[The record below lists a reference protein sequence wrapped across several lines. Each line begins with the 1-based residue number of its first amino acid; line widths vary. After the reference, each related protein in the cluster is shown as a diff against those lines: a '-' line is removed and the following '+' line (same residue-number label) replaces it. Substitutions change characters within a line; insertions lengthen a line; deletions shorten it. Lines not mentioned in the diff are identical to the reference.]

1 MAITS
6 ANQLE
11 LLQTAEAVAREK
23 MIDPELVIEAMEE
36 SLARAAK
43 SRYGAEMD
51 IRVSIDRKTGVA
63 TFTRVR
69 TVTDQEEL
77 ENYQAEMTAASAL
90 ETVKAQKSDLVVL
103 SGKREVF
110 DPETETSETFP
121 NRRFLLRK
129 PTELD
134 RALADGVDQD
144 TPPVAGDE
152 LVDQVP
158 PVEMGRIAAQ
168 SAKQV
173 ILQKVREAERDRQFE
188 EFKDRAGTI
197 INGVV
202 KREEYGNVIVDI
214 GRGEGVL
221 RRNEKIG
228 RESYRPNDRIR
239 CYIKDVRR
247 ETRGPQI
254 FLSRTAP
261 EFMAEL
267 FKMEVPEI
275 YDGIIEI
282 KAVARDPGSRAK
294 IAVISYDNSI
304 DPVGA
309 CVGMRGSRV
318 QAVVN
323 ELQGEKIDIIPWN
336 EDQPTFL
343 VNALQPAEV
352 SKVVLDEDAERIEVV
367 VPDEQLSLAIGRRG
381 QNVRLASQLTGLDID
396 IMTEAEE
403 SERRQAEFALRTN
416 MFVDTLDVDEVL
428 AQLLVSEGFTSLE
441 EVAYVEQEELL
452 VIDGFDEDTAEELQ
466 TRAREHLEEQAR
478 KAMERARELGVD
490 DTLIDFEGLTPQM
503 LEALAEDGVKTL
515 EDFATCADWE
525 LAGGWTTVDGERVKD
540 DGVLEKFD
548 VSLEEAQT
556 LIMTARVALGWVKP
570 EDLVGGASEDAEE
583 GADDAAED
591 AEDAQA

>member
-43 SRYGAEMD
+43 SRYGSELD
-51 IRVSIDRKTGVA
+51 IRVKIDRKTGRA
-63 TFTRVR
+63 AFARVR
-69 TVTDQEEL
+69 TVVEDEL
-77 ENYQAEMTAASAL
+77 MENHHAQM
-90 ETVKAQKSDLVVL
+90 TVKEAK
-103 SGKREVF
+103 
-110 DPETETSETFP
+110 
-121 NRRFLLRK
+121 
-129 PTELD
+129 
-134 RALADGVDQD
+134 AHLADPKV
-144 TPPVAGDE
+144 GDE
-152 LVDQVP
+152 IIDEVP
-158 PVEMGRIAAQ
+158 PVDLGRIAAQ

-173 ILQKVREAERDRQFE
+173 ILQKVREAERDRQYE
-188 EFKDRAGTI
+188 EFKDRKGTI
-197 INGVV
+197 INGQV
-202 KREEYGNVIVDI
+202 KREEYGNIIVDI
-214 GRGEGVL
+214 GRGEAIL

-239 CYIKDVRR
+239 AYIKDVRR
-247 ETRGPQI
+247 EARGPQV
-254 FLSRTAP
+254 FLSRTDP
-261 EFMAEL
+261 QFMAEL

-336 EDQPTFL
+336 QDQATFL

-352 SKVVLDEDAERIEVV
+352 SKVVIDDDAGKIEVV

-396 IMTEAEE
+396 IVTESDE
-403 SERRQAEFALRTN
+403 SSRRQAEFTERTKLF
-416 MFVDTLDVDEVL
+416 MDTLDIDEMM
-428 AQLLVSEGFTSLE
+428 AQLLVSEGFSNLE
-441 EVAYVEQEELL
+441 EVAYVDTDELL
-452 VIDGFDEDTAEELQ
+452 SIDGFDEGTASELQ
-466 TRAREHLEEQAR
+466 ARAKDFLEAANV
-478 KAMERARELGVD
+478 KAMETARALGVED
-490 DTLIDFEGLTPQM
+490 SLVNFEGLTPQM
-503 LEALAEDGVKTL
+503 LEALAKDDIKTL

-525 LAGGWTTVDGERVKD
+525 LAGGWTTVNGARVKD
-540 DGVLEKFD
+540 EGVLEQFD
-548 VSLEEAQT
+548 VSLEEAQH
-556 LIMTARVALGWVKP
+556 LVMTARVMLGWVDVADLPQPEPEP
-570 EDLVGGASEDAEE
+570 EDEE
-583 GADDAAED
+583 AGV
-591 AEDAQA
+591 

>member
-1 MAITS
+1 MCIRDNITS

-23 MIDPELVIEAMEE
+23 MIDPALVVEAMEE

-43 SRYGAEMD
+43 SRYGSEMD
-51 IRVSIDRKTGVA
+51 IRVSIDRKTGRA

-69 TVTDQEEL
+69 TVVEEEEL
-77 ENYQAEMTAASAL
+77 ENYQAEMTVESAKQYL
-90 ETVKAQKSDLVVL
+90 D
-103 SGKREVF
+103 
-110 DPETETSETFP
+110 DP
-121 NRRFLLRK
+121 K
-129 PTELD
+129 V
-134 RALADGVDQD
+134 GD
-144 TPPVAGDE
+144 TYVE
-152 LVDQVP
+152 EVP

-173 ILQKVREAERDRQFE
+173 ILQKVREAERDRQYE

-214 GRGEGVL
+214 GAGEAVL

-239 CYIKDVRR
+239 VYIKDVRR
-247 ETRGPQI
+247 EVRGPQI

-275 YDGIIEI
+275 YEGIIEI

-294 IAVISYDNSI
+294 IGVISYDSSI

-336 EDQPTFL
+336 EDMPTFL

-352 SKVVLDEDAERIEVV
+352 TKVVLDEDAERIEVV
-367 VPDEQLSLAIGRRG
+367 VPEEQLSLAIGRRG

-396 IMTEAEE
+396 IMTEEEE
-403 SERRQAEFALRTN
+403 SARRQAEFEERTKL
-416 MFVDTLDVDEVL
+416 FVDTLDLDEFF
-428 AQLLVSEGFTSLE
+428 AQLLVAEGFTNLE
-441 EVAYVEQEELL
+441 EVAYVELDELT
-452 VIDGFDEDTAEELQ
+452 VIDGVDDETAEELQ
-466 TRAREHLEEQAR
+466 ARARDFIEAQNAKALEA
-478 KAMERARELGVD
+478 AREMGVED
-490 DTLIDFEGLTPQM
+490 SLVQFEGLTPQM
-503 LEALAEDGVKTL
+503 IEALAKDGVKTL

-525 LAGGWTTVDGERVKD
+525 LAGGWTVVDGERHKD
-540 DGVLEKFD
+540 DGVLEPFGVD
-548 VSLEEAQT
+548 LEEAQAMV
-556 LIMTARVALGWVKP
+556 MTARIQLGWVDP
-570 EDLVGGASEDAEE
+570 EDLASEED
-583 GADDAAED
+583 D
-591 AEDAQA
+591 AEDADADDAGETEEAPA

>member
-23 MIDPELVIEAMEE
+23 MIDPGLVVEAMEE

-43 SRYGAEMD
+43 SRYGSEMD
-51 IRVSIDRKTGVA
+51 IRVAIDRKTGKA

-69 TVTDQEEL
+69 TVVADEEL
-77 ENYQAEMTAASAL
+77 ENYQAEF
-90 ETVKAQKSDLVVL
+90 TVEQAKQYM
-103 SGKREVF
+103 EN
-110 DPETETSETFP
+110 PEIGQTFV
-121 NRRFLLRK
+121 
-129 PTELD
+129 E
-134 RALADGVDQD
+134 
-144 TPPVAGDE
+144 E
-152 LVDQVP
+152 VP
-158 PVEMGRIAAQ
+158 PVDMGRIAAQ

-173 ILQKVREAERDRQFE
+173 ILQKVREAERDRQYE

-197 INGVV
+197 INGQV
-202 KREEYGNVIVDI
+202 KREEYGNVIVDV
-214 GRGEGVL
+214 GRGEAVL

-239 CYIKDVRR
+239 CYIKEVRR
-247 ETRGPQI
+247 EARGPQI

-352 SKVVLDEDAERIEVV
+352 TKVVLDEEAERIEVV

-396 IMTEAEE
+396 IMTEEQE
-403 SERRQAEFALRTN
+403 SARRQAEFEERTKLFIN
-416 MFVDTLDVDEVL
+416 TLDLDEFF

-441 EVAYVEQEELL
+441 EVAYVEVDELL
-452 VIDGFDEDTAEELQ
+452 VIEGVDKDTASELQ
-466 TRAREHLEEQAR
+466 ARARDHLEAINR
-478 KAMERARELGVD
+478 KALEHARELGVED
-490 DTLIDFEGLTPQM
+490 SLVSFEGLTPQM
-503 LEALAEDGVKTL
+503 IEALAEDGVKTL

-525 LAGGWTTVDGERVKD
+525 LAGGWTTENGERKKD

-548 VSLEEAQT
+548 VSLEEAQNMV
-556 LIMTARVALGWVKP
+556 MTARIALGWVDP
-570 EDLVGGASEDAEE
+570 ADLVSDDAEE
-583 GADDAAED
+583 GADAEEE
-591 AEDAQA
+591 AEA

>member
-23 MIDPELVIEAMEE
+23 MIDPGLVVEAMEE
-36 SLARAAK
+36 SLSRAAK

-51 IRVSIDRKTGVA
+51 IRVKIDRKTGKA

-69 TVTDQEEL
+69 TVVEDEAL
-77 ENYQAEMTAASAL
+77 ENYQAEMTVDQA
-90 ETVKAQKSDLVVL
+90 KAYFLPAKP
-103 SGKREVF
+103 GREEF
-110 DPETETSETFP
+110 WQRGDARIDPEGAP
-121 NRRFLLRK
+121 Q
-129 PTELD
+129 
-134 RALADGVDQD
+134 V
-144 TPPVAGDE
+144 GDE
-152 LVDQVP
+152 FHEVVP

-173 ILQKVREAERDRQFE
+173 ILQKVREAERDRQYE

-197 INGVV
+197 INGLV
-202 KREEYGNVIVDI
+202 KREEYGNVIVDV
-214 GRGEGVL
+214 GAGEAIL

-247 ETRGPQI
+247 EPRGPQI

-352 SKVVLDEDAERIEVV
+352 SKVVLDEEAGKIEVV
-367 VPDEQLSLAIGRRG
+367 VPEEQLSLAIGRRG

-396 IMTEAEE
+396 IMTEEEE
-403 SERRQAEFALRTN
+403 SQRRQKEFEERTRLF
-416 MFVDTLDVDEVL
+416 MDTLDLDEFF
-428 AQLLVSEGFTSLE
+428 AQLLVAEGFTNLE
-441 EVAYVEQEELL
+441 EVAYVEQDELL
-452 VIDGFDEDTAEELQ
+452 VIDGVDEGTAAELQ
-466 TRAREHLEEQAR
+466 ARARDVLEAQA
-478 KAMERARELGVD
+478 KAALDNARALGVED
-490 DTLIDFEGLTPQM
+490 SLVEFEGLTPQM
-503 LEALAEDGVKTL
+503 IEALAKDGIKTL

-540 DGVLEKFD
+540 EGLLESFD
-548 VSLEEAQT
+548 VSLEEAQH
-556 LIMTARVALGWVKP
+556 LVMSARILLGWVDP
-570 EDLVGGASEDAEE
+570 ADLEAEEDAEAE
-583 GADDAAED
+583 DDDAEQQQGVGA
-591 AEDAQA
+591 

>member
-23 MIDPELVIEAMEE
+23 MIDPGLVVEAMEE

-43 SRYGAEMD
+43 SRYGSEMD
-51 IRVSIDRKTGVA
+51 IRVSIDRKTGKA

-69 TVTDQEEL
+69 SVVADEDL
-77 ENYQAEMTAASAL
+77 ENYQAEMTVEQAKQYMENPA
-90 ETVKAQKSDLVVL
+90 V
-103 SGKREVF
+103 G
-110 DPETETSETFP
+110 
-121 NRRFLLRK
+121 
-129 PTELD
+129 
-134 RALADGVDQD
+134 D
-144 TPPVAGDE
+144 TYVE
-152 LVDQVP
+152 EVP

-173 ILQKVREAERDRQFE
+173 ILQKVREAERDRQYE
-188 EFKDRAGTI
+188 EFKDRAGSI
-197 INGVV
+197 INGLV
-202 KREEYGNVIVDI
+202 KREEFGNVIVDV
-214 GRGEGVL
+214 GAGEAIL

-247 ETRGPQI
+247 EPRGPQI

-294 IAVISYDNSI
+294 IAVISYDGSI

-352 SKVVLDEDAERIEVV
+352 TKVVLDEEAGKIEVV
-367 VPDEQLSLAIGRRG
+367 VPEEQLSLAIGRRG

-396 IMTEAEE
+396 IMTEEEE
-403 SERRQAEFALRTN
+403 SARRQKEFEARTALF
-416 MFVDTLDVDEVL
+416 METLDLDEFF
-428 AQLLVSEGFTSLE
+428 AQLLVSEGFTNLE
-441 EVAYVEQEELL
+441 EVGYVELDELL
-452 VIDGFDEDTAEELQ
+452 VIDGVDEGTAEELQ
-466 TRAREHLEEQAR
+466 ARARDYLEAQA
-478 KAMERARELGVD
+478 KAAIDAARALGAED
-490 DTLIDFEGLTPQM
+490 SLIDFDGLTPQM
-503 LEALAEDGVKTL
+503 VEALAKDGILSL

-525 LAGGWTTVDGERVKD
+525 LAGGWTTDGGERVKD
-540 DGVLEKFD
+540 DGILEPFGM
-548 VSLEEAQT
+548 SLEEAQDMV
-556 LIMTARVALGWVKP
+556 MTARVLLGWVDPAELEP
-570 EDLVGGASEDAEE
+570 EVSEEDVEGEEPEEE
-583 GADDAAED
+583 GAGA
-591 AEDAQA
+591 

>member
-23 MIDPELVIEAMEE
+23 MIDPDLVIAAMED

-51 IRVSIDRKTGVA
+51 IRVAIDRKTGRA

-69 TVTDQEEL
+69 TVVEDDAV
-77 ENYQAEMTAASAL
+77 ENHHAQV
-90 ETVKAQKSDLVVL
+90 TVKQAKDHL
-103 SGKREVF
+103 K
-110 DPETETSETFP
+110 DP
-121 NRRFLLRK
+121 
-129 PTELD
+129 
-134 RALADGVDQD
+134 AI
-144 TPPVAGDE
+144 GDE
-152 LVDQVP
+152 ITDEVP
-158 PVEMGRIAAQ
+158 PVELGRIAAQ

-188 EFKDRAGTI
+188 EFKDRKGTI
-197 INGVV
+197 INGQV
-202 KREEYGNVIVDI
+202 KREEYGNIIVDI
-214 GRGEGVL
+214 GRGEAIL

-247 ETRGPQI
+247 EARGPQV
-254 FLSRTAP
+254 FLSRTDP
-261 EFMAEL
+261 QFMAEL

-294 IAVISYDNSI
+294 IAVISHDNSI

-318 QAVVN
+318 QAVVG

-336 EDQPTFL
+336 SDQATFL

-352 SKVVLDEDAERIEVV
+352 SKVVIDEEAGKIEVV

-396 IMTEAEE
+396 IVTESDE
-403 SERRQAEFALRTN
+403 SARRQAEFAERTQLF
-416 MFVDTLDVDEVL
+416 MDTLDVDEMM
-428 AQLLVSEGFTSLE
+428 AQLLVAEGFTNLE
-441 EVAYVEQEELL
+441 EVAYVELDELL
-452 VIDGFDEDTAEELQ
+452 SIDGFDEGTAGELQ
-466 TRAREHLEEQAR
+466 ARARDYLEAANK
-478 KAMERARELGVD
+478 KAMEAALALGVEES
-490 DTLIDFEGLTPQM
+490 LINFEGLTPPM
-503 LEALAEDGVKTL
+503 LEALAKDGIKTL
-515 EDFATCADWE
+515 EDFATVADWE
-525 LAGGWTTVDGERVKD
+525 LAGGWTTVKGQRVKD
-540 DGVLEKFD
+540 EGVLEQFD
-548 VSLEEAQT
+548 MSLEEAQN
-556 LIMTARVALGWVKP
+556 LIMTARVMLGWVDVAEMSAP
-570 EDLVGGASEDAEE
+570 EEEEAEV
-583 GADDAAED
+583 
-591 AEDAQA
+591 

>member
-1 MAITS
+1 MAYTS

-23 MIDPELVIEAMEE
+23 NIEPGLVVEAMEE

-51 IRVSIDRKTGVA
+51 IRVAIDRKTGKA

-69 TVTDQEEL
+69 TVVEDEEL
-77 ENYQAEMTAASAL
+77 ENYQAEF
-90 ETVKAQKSDLVVL
+90 TVAQAK
-103 SGKREVF
+103 EYME
-110 DPETETSETFP
+110 DPEVGQQFIEE
-121 NRRFLLRK
+121 
-129 PTELD
+129 
-134 RALADGVDQD
+134 
-144 TPPVAGDE
+144 
-152 LVDQVP
+152 VP
-158 PVEMGRIAAQ
+158 PVELGRIAAQ

-173 ILQKVREAERDRQFE
+173 ILQKVREAERDKQYE

-197 INGVV
+197 INALV
-202 KREEYGNVIVDI
+202 KREEYGNVIVDV
-214 GRGEGVL
+214 GSGEAVL

-228 RESYRPNDRIR
+228 REAYRPNDRIR
-239 CYIKDVRR
+239 CYIKEVRR
-247 ETRGPQI
+247 EQRGPQI

-275 YDGIIEI
+275 YEGIIEI

-336 EDQPTFL
+336 EDMPTFL

-352 SKVVLDEDAERIEVV
+352 SKVVLDEEAGKIEVV

-396 IMTEAEE
+396 IMTEEEE
-403 SERRQAEFALRTN
+403 SKRRQAEFELRTKLF
-416 MFVDTLDVDEVL
+416 MDALDLDEFF
-428 AQLLVSEGFTSLE
+428 AQLLVSEGFTNLE
-441 EVAYVEQEELL
+441 EVAYVELDELL
-452 VIDGFDEDTAEELQ
+452 VIEGVDDDTAAELQ
-466 TRAREHLEEQAR
+466 ARARDYLEAKAK
-478 KAMERARELGVD
+478 KAMDAARELGVED
-490 DTLIDFEGLTPQM
+490 SLINFEGLTPQM
-503 LEALAEDGVKTL
+503 LEALGNDGVKTL

-525 LAGGWTTVDGERVKD
+525 LAGGWTTVGGERVKD
-540 DGVLEKFD
+540 DGVLEPFE
-548 VSLEEAQT
+548 VSLEEAQNMV
-556 LIMTARVALGWVKP
+556 MTARVMLGWVDP
-570 EDLVGGASEDAEE
+570 ADLVADAEE
-583 GADDAAED
+583 EDDEFSEEAE
-591 AEDAQA
+591 A